1 MSPRARKGPASASS
15 TEPSCAVAR
24 MPARTSPAV
33 LVWHS
38 GHAEATL
45 PHRHSGIVAAFFTR
59 ASREN
64 GSKKRSGA
72 RRAIVFPM
80 LSLLKRALKGE
91 HHDYTTGSISDAVIL
106 LAIPMILEIGLE
118 SVFAVVDMFFVSGL
132 GRNAIATVGLTE
144 SVITLV
150 YSIAMGVSIAATAV
164 VARRIGEKNPDAAA
178 HAGAQAILLAVV
190 LSVLLGIAGFLF
202 APDILGLM
210 GAEAAVVQEGSGFA
224 RLLLGFCAPIVL
236 LFLINGVFRGAG
248 DAAMAMKSLWLASGV
263 NILLCPIL
271 IHFFGLTGAAMATV
285 TGRSVGVA
293 YQLWHLAKGDGEL
306 RFRKAHFA
314 IDLPVLR
321 SLAQIAWP
329 ASLQMIIGSG
339 SWIFLNRLI
348 AETGG
353 TAASAGAQ
361 IAFRNFVFFILP
373 AWGLSNAAATLVGQN
388 LGAKEYGR
396 AEESVIVTA
405 KLSAFF
411 MLLVTIFLVAFAGP
425 LVGIFTK
432 EPEVYAHGVSALRL
446 LSSGF
451 VFYGVGMVLEQAL
464 NGAGDTRTPTRLNFI
479 CFWLFQLPLGWYLV
493 KHTGFRQ
500 DGALLV
506 IPLAHALM
514 VSLAWLV
521 FRRGKWREV
530 KV

>member
-1 MSPRARKGPASASS
+1 
-15 TEPSCAVAR
+15 
-24 MPARTSPAV
+24 MP
-33 LVWHS
+33 
-38 GHAEATL
+38 
-45 PHRHSGIVAAFFTR
+45 
-59 ASREN
+59 
-64 GSKKRSGA
+64 
-72 RRAIVFPM
+72 
-80 LSLLKRALKGE
+80 SLLRRALKGE
-91 HHDYTTGSISDAVIL
+91 HHDYTKGSISDAVIL

-164 VARRIGEKNPDAAA
+164 VARRIGEKNPEAAA

-190 LSVLLGIAGFLF
+190 LSVILGVIGFVF
-202 APDILGLM
+202 ASDILRLM
-210 GAEAAVVQEGSGFA
+210 GAEADVVREGAPFA
-224 RLLLGFCAPIVL
+224 RLLLGICAPIVL
-236 LFLINGVFRGAG
+236 LFLINGIFRGAG

-263 NILLCPIL
+263 NIVLCPVL

-306 RFRKAHFA
+306 KFRREHFA
-314 IDLPVLR
+314 LDLPVLK
-321 SLAQIAWP
+321 SLVQIAWP
-329 ASLQMIIGSG
+329 ASIQMIIGSG

-353 TAASAGAQ
+353 TAASAGSQ

-388 LGAKEYGR
+388 LGAREFGR
-396 AEESVIVTA
+396 AEESVLVTA
-405 KLSAFF
+405 RYSAFF
-411 MLLVTIFLVAFAGP
+411 MLLVTIFLLAFAGP

-432 EPEVYAHGVSALRL
+432 EPAVHEFGVSALRL

-451 VFYGVGMVLEQAL
+451 VFYGVGMVLSQAL
-464 NGAGDTRTPTRLNFI
+464 NGAGDTRTPTRLNLI

-493 KHTGFRQ
+493 KHTALKEA
-500 DGALLV
+500 GALLV
-506 IPLAHALM
+506 IPMAHGLM
-514 VSLAWLV
+514 VALAWMV
-521 FRRGKWREV
+521 FRQGKWREV